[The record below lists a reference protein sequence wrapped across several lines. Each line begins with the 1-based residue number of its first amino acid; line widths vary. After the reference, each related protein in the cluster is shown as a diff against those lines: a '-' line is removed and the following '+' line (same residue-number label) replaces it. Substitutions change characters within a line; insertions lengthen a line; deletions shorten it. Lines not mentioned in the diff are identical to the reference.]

1 MKSSVLLTLKGE
13 DGTVRG
19 GNVVAVLHAA
29 GLELHLVLQMV
40 VLPLPLCL
48 QPIDLGLGEPSMGQ
62 SDGYGL
68 VLAHAG
74 LTEGDVVSL
83 SVKREYDDGRLE
95 YEVKFWVDTTEYE
108 YTVDGATGDIRL
120 TDRETT
126 SPSVKPAWARA
137 ASFAPCSPM
146 SAPEGAPP
154 EGAEPRLS
162 CWDFTTAPVRAS
174 MSYSYSLP
182 LA

>member
-1 MKSSVLLTLKGE
+1 
-13 DGTVRG
+13 
-19 GNVVAVLHAA
+19 
-29 GLELHLVLQMV
+29 
-40 VLPLPLCL
+40 
-48 QPIDLGLGEPSMGQ
+48 MGQ

-68 VLAHAG
+68 VLADVGGGGGGMSPVAPS
-74 LTEGDVVSL
+74 TVYSYSVVSTQNL
-83 SVKREYDDGRLE
+83 TSYSRRPSSYS
-95 YEVKFWVDTTEYE
+95 
-108 YTVDGATGDIRL
+108 RL

-126 SPSVKPAWARA
+126 SPSVNPAWARA

>member
-1 MKSSVLLTLKGE
+1 
-13 DGTVRG
+13 
-19 GNVVAVLHAA
+19 
-29 GLELHLVLQMV
+29 
-40 VLPLPLCL
+40 
-48 QPIDLGLGEPSMGQ
+48 MGQ

-68 VLAHAG
+68 LLA
-74 LTEGDVVSL
+74 DVGGGGGGMWL
-83 SVKREYDDGRLE
+83 
-95 YEVKFWVDTTEYE
+95 
-108 YTVDGATGDIRL
+108 
-120 TDRETT
+120 
-126 SPSVKPAWARA
+126 
-137 ASFAPCSPM
+137 